1 MSVFADFILEHQ
13 NDDTDRLLFSK
24 DKFPNID
31 MLQAVNT
38 ILCRRKLK
46 SKLPSWYSC
55 PGLVYPERLA
65 AEQCSSEATAEY
77 KARLAVRLLDEKT
90 GNVSGG
96 NEAGRVVEGWK
107 IADLTGGMGVD
118 TWAFSRIAGKVL
130 YNEANERLA
139 DASRCN
145 FVELNLQ
152 NIIVCTHN
160 ISVNN
165 IKDGISPSG
174 LLKDFAPDMIYLDP
188 ARRAKDGRKVFLLED
203 CSPDVLTLKEELLEL
218 SPIVMVKLS
227 PMADISMVAE
237 RLGGHC
243 REVHIVS
250 AEGECKEL
258 LVVMDRDW
266 NGEYTIK
273 AVENAC
279 GADAFTFTR
288 KDEADA
294 PINLITEFPVCLE
307 SFSAHEK
314 QESDL
319 SCSLALENEI
329 YLFEPG
335 KSLMKAGAFNLL
347 CERFG
352 LKKFGRSTHFYIT
365 EDNMTAELLQKY
377 GKVFRIVAVC
387 PFNGKTIK
395 AVGQEYP
402 AADVTARNL
411 PVSSDD
417 LKYKLYGKSLQ
428 KKGKDRNETG
438 GKAIKDT
445 QTNGDEPAART
456 HYHIFGLKSDI
467 LGNLLIITVKE
478 SSKISERS

>member
-1 MSVFADFILEHQ
+1 MGIFEDFILEHQ
-13 NDDTDRLLFSK
+13 DDNTDRLLFSRGQY
-24 DKFPNID
+24 PGID
-31 MLQAVNT
+31 MNEAVNT

-55 PGLVYPERLA
+55 PGLTYPERLA

-77 KARLAVRLLDEKT
+77 KARLASRLLDEKT

-96 NEAGRVVEGWK
+96 NEAESMGKGWK

-118 TWAFSRIAGKVL
+118 SWAFSRIADKVL
-130 YNEANERLA
+130 YNEINERLA
-139 DASRCN
+139 EASRRN
-145 FVELNLQ
+145 FIALNLQ
-152 NIIVCTHN
+152 NIIVYSYN
-160 ISVNN
+160 ISVSN

-243 REVHIVS
+243 REIHIVS
-250 AEGECKEL
+250 SEGECKEL

-279 GADAFTFTR
+279 GDDAFTFTR

-294 PINLITEFPVCLE
+294 PVNLITELPDC
-307 SFSAHEK
+307 
-314 QESDL
+314 QEPL
-319 SCSLALENEI
+319 PAL

-347 CERFG
+347 CRRFR
-352 LKKFGRSTHFYIT
+352 LKKFGRSTHFYLT

-377 GKVFRIVAVC
+377 GKVFRITTIY

-402 AADVTARNL
+402 GADVTARNL
-411 PVSSDD
+411 PVSSDE
-417 LKYKLYGKSLQ
+417 LKARLYGKSSR
-428 KKGKDRNETG
+428 KGRVPEKE
-438 GKAIKDT
+438 
-445 QTNGDEPAART
+445 NGDKPVSRAHR
-456 HYHIFGLKSDI
+456 HIFAFKSDAP
-467 LGNLLIITVKE
+467 GNLLIVTEKL
-478 SSKISERS
+478 